1 LPFSLTSR
9 VLPFTLHSL
18 HFTDTVMN
26 IVLLGYP
33 GSGKGTQAST
43 LSAKF
48 SLFHVS
54 TGDIF
59 REAIASKS
67 ALGREAAGY
76 IAAGKLVPDTLVLE
90 VIKARLAMETRGVLF
105 DGFPRTVEQARALDD
120 YFASV
125 DRRIDAVI
133 FLDVEE
139 DSVVARL
146 GARRTCRK
154 CLKIYNLLTS
164 PPAKEGV
171 CDACG
176 GGLMLRDDDS
186 PAVIRSRIGVY
197 KAQTEPLV
205 AYYRAAGN
213 FYPIKGGESPEK
225 VAADIA
231 AVLENKVKS

>member
-1 LPFSLTSR
+1 
-9 VLPFTLHSL
+9 
-18 HFTDTVMN
+18 MN

-33 GSGKGTQAST
+33 GSGKGTQAKA
-43 LSAKF
+43 LSDRF

-76 IAAGKLVPDTLVLE
+76 ISAGKLVPDKLVLD
-90 VIKARLAMETRGVLF
+90 VIKARLVLETRGVLF
-105 DGFPRTVEQARALDD
+105 DGFPRTVEQARGLDE
-120 YFASV
+120 YFASGG
-125 DRRIDAVI
+125 RRIDAVI
-133 FLDVEE
+133 FLDIGE
-139 DSVVARL
+139 DAVSARL

-164 PPAKEGV
+164 PPAKEGA

-176 GGLMLRDDDS
+176 GELILREDDA
-186 PAVIRSRIGVY
+186 PAVIKSRIGVY

-205 AYYRAAGN
+205 AYYKEAGI
-213 FYPIKGGESPEK
+213 FYPVKGGESPK
-225 VAADIA
+225 QVAADIA
-231 AVLENKVKS
+231 AVLGNKVKS